1 MHIGDEI
8 VCRGVIVG
16 YSRNSGG
23 LIRVDFPAH
32 KNVSIYRDMI
42 TEVVSPPWKPAV
54 GDQYELYYQ
63 TYKIIYI
70 HSKWIVVMNI
80 NEAYAPLVLTRATF
94 LDGKRI
100 KIN

>member
-42 TEVVSPPWKPAV
+42 TEVVPPPWKPAV
-54 GDQYELYYQ
+54 GDRYHTKNDPKHMHE
-63 TYKIIYI
+63 IVYI
-70 HSKWIVVMNI
+70 GSDWI
-80 NEAYAPLVLTRATF
+80 LVQSDNLPRPVTVAARDF
-94 LDGKRI
+94 CKDRVRI
-100 KIN
+100 